1 MKLPTLSNIRPNK
14 TWAVLGVSL
23 VIGLGA
29 ALVARS
35 YLSGRMAEIEA
46 SARGRTIGV
55 VVAKKDLG
63 KGARLNGDTAAV
75 RMIPI
80 MYAHSSAVSP
90 EEFERIDG
98 QTLAYPVKS
107 GEMILWGLL
116 EGKKVP
122 TFSAR
127 VAEGHRAMTVP
138 VDEINSISGMLEPGD
153 SIDLVV
159 TIDQKGKKLTF
170 PLLQA
175 VAVMATGQRSMDD
188 PKTGERRSYTTVT
201 LDTTP
206 DAAQNIIVAREVG
219 KITALLR
226 NPNDKQPLAN
236 GQADIASL
244 LGGKGGDEEG
254 KVPILYGGKGGKGLD
269 DGLKMGSGR
278 AEADFGSISSLRAA
292 RYAAEVQQGQSQV
305 PVLTSTQPPK
315 E

>member
-35 YLSGRMAEIEA
+35 YLFGRMAEIEA
-46 SARGRTIGV
+46 SAKGRTIGV
-55 VVAKKDLG
+55 VVAKKDLP
-63 KGARLNGDTAAV
+63 KGARVTGDTAAV
-75 RMIPI
+75 RMIPV
-80 MYAHSSAVSP
+80 MYAHSTAVSP

-98 QTLAYPVKS
+98 QTLAFPVKS

-116 EGKKVP
+116 EGKKAP

-159 TIDQKGKKLTF
+159 TLDQKGKKLTF

-175 VAVMATGQRSMDD
+175 VPVMATGQRSMDD

-206 DAAQNIIVAREVG
+206 DAAQNVIVAREIG

-236 GQADIASL
+236 GQADIATL
-244 LGGKGGDEEG
+244 LGGKGGDEDG
-254 KVPILYGGKGGKGLD
+254 KVPILYGGKGSKGLD
-269 DGLKMGSGR
+269 DGLKMGPGN
-278 AEADFGSISSLRAA
+278 AQADAAPMLSLRAA
-292 RYAAEVQQGQSQV
+292 STAGEVQQAQNPV
-305 PVLTSTQPPK
+305 PVLTPNYPRK

>member
-1 MKLPTLSNIRPNK
+1 
-14 TWAVLGVSL
+14 
-23 VIGLGA
+23 
-29 ALVARS
+29 
-35 YLSGRMAEIEA
+35 MAEIEA
-46 SARGRTIGV
+46 SAKGRTIGV
-55 VVAKKDLG
+55 VVAKKDLP
-63 KGARLNGDTAAV
+63 KGARVTGDTAAV

-80 MYAHSSAVSP
+80 MYAHSTAVSP

-98 QTLAYPVKS
+98 QILAYPVKS

-116 EGKKVP
+116 EGKRAP

-159 TIDQKGKKLTF
+159 TIDKKGKKVTF

-175 VAVMATGQRSMDD
+175 VPVMATGQRSMDD

-206 DAAQNIIVAREVG
+206 DAAQNVIVAREIG

-236 GQADIASL
+236 GQADMATL
-244 LGGKGGDEEG
+244 LGGKGDDEDG
-254 KVPILYGGKGGKGLD
+254 KVPILYGGKGAKGLD
-269 DGLKMGSGR
+269 DGLKMGSGHAR
-278 AEADFGSISSLRAA
+278 TDPASMLSLRAA
-292 RYAAEVQQGQSQV
+292 PYAGEVQQAQTPV
-305 PVLTSTQPPK
+305 PVLTATQQRK